1 MMVRGDKQIAYAI
14 SYLSQA
20 MPAEYTAYIFG
31 AELSKIV
38 YDWFNQQY

>member
-1 MMVRGDKQIAYAI
+1 MVQGDRQIAYTI

-31 AELSKIV
+31 AELSKVV
-38 YDWFNQQY
+38 YDWFDRRY